1 MSGIPLSSRLVLLS
15 VVQPHIADTACFST
29 SAAKGDLLVGN
40 VLQAVVR
47 DDDERID
54 LIGQERNAGLG
65 LLPAVCTLEAER
77 LRHDADG
84 QDAGIMRKI
93 RNDQGCAGAGAAG
106 QLFADHQLVLAL
118 GFIQGLAVGMDNDE
132 LHALDTTGD
141 HSVDYVISGAADT
154 EHLDIYYLICTIL
167 GHFNFL
173 L

>member
-1 MSGIPLSSRLVLLS
+1 MSGIPLPSRLVLLS

-54 LIGQERNAGLG
+54 LIGQVRNAGLG

-77 LRHDADG
+77 LRHDA
-84 QDAGIMRKI
+84 GIMRKI
-93 RNDQGCAGAGAAG
+93 RNDRGCAGAVAAG

-118 GFIQGLAVGMDNDE
+118 GFIQGLAVGMDSDE